1 MAPHFFSARP
11 SAVFLASRLPLLF
24 GYSLMS
30 LFVLSCF
37 CRLLVYISL
46 SARFQEVRRAREVS
60 IRELFFSVV
69 GIRPLM
75 GPAQE

>member
-1 MAPHFFSARP
+1 MAGFPTA
-11 SAVFLASRLPLLF
+11 AALRLQLI
-24 GYSLMS
+24 G
-30 LFVLSCF
+30 LFVLSGF
-37 CRLLVYISL
+37 CRLLVYNSL